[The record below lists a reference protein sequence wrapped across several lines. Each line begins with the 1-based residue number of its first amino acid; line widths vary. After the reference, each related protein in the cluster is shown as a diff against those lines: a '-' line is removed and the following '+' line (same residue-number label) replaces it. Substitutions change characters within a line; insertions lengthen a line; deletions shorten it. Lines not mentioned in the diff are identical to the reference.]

1 MATTVPEV
9 WSDLSGDL
17 VHDAQGSV
25 KKVINAEAV
34 KTSINN
40 ILNTRKGERVMVP
53 EFGVDF
59 DEALFEPIDQD
70 TMNFLADSVKETV
83 ERWDDRVKIVKVE
96 FTAKPDSNQIN
107 LVVTYRITGNDN
119 IFQVRRELGG

>member
-17 VHDAQGSV
+17 VHDAQGAV

-59 DEALFEPIDQD
+59 DEALFEPINQD

-83 ERWDDRVKIVKVE
+83 ERWDDRVKIIKVE

-107 LVVTYRITGNDN
+107 LVVIYRITGNDN